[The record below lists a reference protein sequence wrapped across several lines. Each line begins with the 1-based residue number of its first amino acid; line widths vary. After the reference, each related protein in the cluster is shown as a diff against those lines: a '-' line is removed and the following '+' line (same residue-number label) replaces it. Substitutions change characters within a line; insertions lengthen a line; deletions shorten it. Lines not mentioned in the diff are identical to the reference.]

1 MSRETLKAA
10 LDEALFAML
19 GSQEFVNSWWT
30 SPNLAFDLKQP
41 KEVFQTKPAQVQKY
55 IINQLQR

>member
-10 LDEALFAML
+10 LDEALMAML
-19 GSQEFVNSWWT
+19 GSQEFVNNWWN

-41 KEVFQTKPAQVQKY
+41 KEVFETEPASVQQY
-55 IINQLQR
+55 VLAQLQR